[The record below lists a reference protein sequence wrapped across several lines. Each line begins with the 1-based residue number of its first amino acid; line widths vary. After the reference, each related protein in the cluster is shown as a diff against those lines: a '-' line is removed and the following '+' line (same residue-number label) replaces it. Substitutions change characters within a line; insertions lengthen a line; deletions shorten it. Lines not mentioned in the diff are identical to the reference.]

1 MKLSSASSHHSTG
14 IQSAIVAFAIF
25 LCRIS
30 GFIRQRIFG
39 HYLGISDAAD
49 VFNTSF
55 RIPNLLQNLFGEG
68 ALSSSFIPVYAKLLS
83 EGKKKEAEAAAGA
96 VISLLALVAS
106 LVVCAGVIAAPFLVT
121 VLAPGF
127 EGAKREQTIMLVKIL
142 FPGAGLLALSAW
154 CLGVLNSHG
163 KFFLSYTAPIVW
175 NGAIILAIV
184 LAGGKLP
191 YDIAA
196 YAAAGSVAGSALQF
210 LVQLPAVI
218 RCQGVP
224 KLTLKRKVPH
234 VRKIVTNFIPS
245 LMTRGV
251 VQIASFI
258 DAGIASLLG
267 SGAVAVISCAQTIY
281 TLPVSLF
288 GMSISAAE
296 LPAMSRANTSN
307 SDFSALRE
315 RLNRALSRIAFFVIP
330 SAVALLLLGD
340 TITAAL
346 YQTGQFGR
354 EGVMFVWA
362 TLAGSSF
369 GILASTSGR
378 LYSSAFFALQDTRTP
393 FRFALIRVGIGAPM
407 CYALARIVPGLFHVD
422 PQWGSAGITLASGFA
437 GWIEYLCL
445 KRSFEKRTGAGKTG
459 IPSSVLKKLFPAAVI
474 AGASACAVKYAAAGH
489 LHIHP
494 LISGA
499 VILSIYGCAYFIL
512 TYMMNVNESRVIIRR
527 ILRMLRVRA

>member
-1 MKLSSASSHHSTG
+1 MAVSSRSSHHSTG
-14 IQSAIVAFAIF
+14 IQTAIVAVAIF

-83 EGKKKEAEAAAGA
+83 EGKQKEAEAAAGA
-96 VISLLALVAS
+96 VISFLALVTS
-106 LVVCAGVIAAPFLVT
+106 LIVCAGIITTPFLVSL
-121 VLAPGF
+121 LAPGF
-127 EGAKREQTIMLVKIL
+127 EGEKREETITLVKVL

-175 NGAIILAIV
+175 NGAIIASLV

-191 YDIAA
+191 YDIAM
-196 YAAAGSVAGSALQF
+196 YAAVGSVAGSGLQF
-210 LVQLPAVI
+210 IVQLPAVI
-218 RCQGVP
+218 RYQGFP
-224 KLTLKRKVPH
+224 KLSLKHKSSH
-234 VRKIVTNFIPS
+234 VKKIITNFIPS
-245 LMTRGV
+245 ILTRGV
-251 VQIASFI
+251 VQIASFV

-267 SGAVAVISCAQTIY
+267 SGAVAIISCAQTIY

-288 GMSISAAE
+288 GMSVSAAE
-296 LPAMSRANTSN
+296 LPAMSRTNTYN
-307 SDFSALRE
+307 NDYTALRE
-315 RLNRALSRIAFFVIP
+315 RLNKALTRIAFFVIP
-330 SAVALLLLGD
+330 SAAALLFLGD

-346 YQTGQFGR
+346 YQTGHFDHQ
-354 EGVMFVWA
+354 GVMFVWA

-378 LYSSAFFALQDTRTP
+378 LYSSAFFALQDTKTP
-393 FRFALIRVGIGAPM
+393 FRFALLRVGIGAPM
-407 CYALARIVPGLFHVD
+407 CYAFARIVPGFFHID

-445 KRSFEKRTGAGKTG
+445 KKSFEKRTGKTG
-459 IPSSVLKKLFPAAVI
+459 ISSSVLKRLFPAAVI
-474 AGASACAVKYAAAGH
+474 SAAFAFGCKYVFSKYAPV
-489 LHIHP
+489 HP
-494 LISGA
+494 VLSGA
-499 VILSIYGCAYFIL
+499 FILSLFGLSYFAL
-512 TYMMNVNESRVIIRR
+512 TYIMNIHESRAIARR
-527 ILRMLRVRA
+527 VFRLLRLTQ

>member
-1 MKLSSASSHHSTG
+1 MAETSKTTHHSTG

-83 EGKKKEAEAAAGA
+83 EGKRKEAEAAAGA
-96 VISLLALVAS
+96 VISFLALVTS
-106 LVVCAGVIAAPFLVT
+106 LIVCAGVLAAPFLVHI
-121 VLAPGF
+121 LAPGF
-127 EGAKREQTIMLVKIL
+127 KGEKLEQTVALVRVL

-175 NGAIILAIV
+175 NGAIIASII

-191 YDIAA
+191 FDIAM
-196 YAAAGSVAGSALQF
+196 YAALGSVAGSALQF
-210 LVQLPAVI
+210 FVQLPAVI
-218 RCQGVP
+218 HYQGFP
-224 KLTLKRKVPH
+224 KLSLRHRSSH
-234 VRKIVTNFIPS
+234 VKKIITNFIPS

-251 VQIASFI
+251 VQIASFV

-288 GMSISAAE
+288 GMSVSAAE
-296 LPAMSRANTSN
+296 LPAMSRAHTSD
-307 SDFSALRE
+307 SDFTALRE
-315 RLNRALSRIAFFVIP
+315 RLNRALARIAFFVIP
-330 SAVALLLLGD
+330 SAAALLFLGD

-393 FRFALIRVGIGAPM
+393 FKFALLRVGIGAPM
-407 CYALARIVPGLFHVD
+407 CYALARIVPGFFHID

-437 GWIEYLCL
+437 GWIESLCL
-445 KRSFEKRTGAGKTG
+445 KKSFEKRTGKTG
-459 IPSSVLKKLFPAAVI
+459 VHSLILVKLFISGITAAF
-474 AGASACAVKYAAAGH
+474 AAFGCKYLFVKH
-489 LHIHP
+489 LPVHP
-494 LISGA
+494 VVSGA
-499 VILSIYGCAYFIL
+499 VILSLYGFIYFSL
-512 TYMMNVNESRVIIRR
+512 TYILKIHESRAVAKR
-527 ILRMLRVRA
+527 IFRLLRITR